1 MNLQQFNPTV
11 THQNEVAT
19 KLLKQHKEMTV
30 PLLQRLTDFGESTCR
45 RTLERLCSM
54 GVCHQVR
61 IAKRIVFRLGAS
73 PRQANRIEREYK
85 PFGGIVWRPE
95 INRPGCQDFLKYP
108 SRIGDKLV
116 PHRPMMHGCTPTGV
130 TK

>member
-54 GVCHQVR
+54 GVCHEVK
-61 IAKRIVFRLGAS
+61 IKRNTYFRLGSA
-73 PRQANRIEREYK
+73 PRTEIKQREYK
-85 PFGGIVWRPE
+85 PFNGIVWKPE
-95 INRPGCQDFLKYP
+95 INRPGCQDFLQYP

-116 PHRPMMHGCTPTGV
+116 PHRPMMHGCTPTGD
-130 TK
+130 KK